1 MTEQTLL
8 SIDNGTQSVRALL
21 FDKAGNLLA
30 KGKKEIEPY
39 FSVHPGWAE
48 QEVEVY
54 WNALL
59 EACDLLWQEMDALG
73 IERASIAGVSVTT
86 QRGTMVNLDAQ
97 GRPLRPA
104 ITWLDQRNTEPLGHL
119 PKLHEMTF
127 KLAGATD
134 LVERYQQRAQY
145 LWIAAR
151 QPDIW
156 ERTDK
161 YLNISGYLNYRL
173 CGKFVDSLASQVA
186 YLPFDYKALAWAGER
201 DWRYKL
207 LPGLSQKMFPKLFP
221 PASVMSVISAEAC
234 QKTGIPEG
242 LPLIASA
249 SDKACEILGSGGS
262 STDVACM
269 SYGTTATI
277 NTTNGRYV
285 EPMRFMPAYPSAIPN
300 HYCSEIMI
308 FRGFWMVSWFK
319 KEFGLREQHIA
330 EANNVSP
337 ESLFDELVN
346 TVPPG
351 SMGLMLQP
359 YWTPGVRDPGPEA
372 KGSIIGF
379 GDVHTR
385 SHIYRAILEGLAYGL
400 REGMER
406 LQKRNKTKVRLL
418 RISGGGSQ
426 SDAAMQLSADIFGLP
441 VERPHTY
448 ETSGLGA
455 AMDSAVA
462 LGWYEDCHSAIK
474 GMTRVGKRFE
484 PNDDAVKTYDR
495 LYNEV
500 YLRMYKQL
508 KPLYQTIRDIT
519 GYPAK

>member
-8 SIDNGTQSVRALL
+8 AIDNGTQSVRALL

-30 KGKKEIEPY
+30 KGKQEIEPY
-39 FSVHPGWAE
+39 FSEHPGWAE
-48 QEVEVY
+48 QEPKVY
-54 WNALL
+54 W
-59 EACDLLWQEMDALG
+59 DALVDACTQLWEDMDQQG
-73 IERASIAGVSVTT
+73 IARSSIAGVSATT
-86 QRGTMVNLDAQ
+86 QRGTMVNVDKS
-97 GRPLRPA
+97 GEPLRPA
-104 ITWLDQRNTEPLGHL
+104 ITWLDQRNSEPLGHL
-119 PKLHEMTF
+119 PKVYELLF
-127 KLAGATD
+127 RVAGARD

-145 LWIAAR
+145 LWIASQ

-156 ERTDK
+156 KRTHK
-161 YLNISGYLNYRL
+161 YLNISGFLNFRL
-173 CGKFVDSLASQVA
+173 CGEYVDSVASQVA
-186 YLPFDYKALAWAGER
+186 YLPFDYKALKWAPES

-207 LPGLSQKMFPKLFP
+207 LPDFSADLFPKLYR
-221 PASVMSVISAEAC
+221 PATKMGEITAEAARL
-234 QKTGIPEG
+234 TGIPAG
-242 LPLIASA
+242 LPLMASA
-249 SDKACEILGSGGS
+249 SDKSCEILGSGGH
-262 STDVACM
+262 TNDVACM

-277 NTTNGRYV
+277 NTTSKRYV
-285 EPMRFMPAYPSAIPN
+285 EPMRFMPAYPSAIPE

-319 KEFGLREQHIA
+319 QEFGLREQRIA
-330 EANNVSP
+330 EAENVSP

-372 KGSIIGF
+372 KGGIIGF

-385 SHIYRAILEGLAYGL
+385 AHVYRAILEGLAYGL
-400 REGMER
+400 RDGLER
-406 LQKRNKTKVRLL
+406 LQQRNRQKVRLL
-418 RISGGGSQ
+418 RVSGGGSQ
-426 SDAAMQLSADIFGLP
+426 SDAALQLTADIFGLP

-462 LGWYEDCHSAIK
+462 LGWYPDCETAIN

-484 PNDDAVKTYDR
+484 PDEQAHKVYDR
-495 LYNEV
+495 LYKEV
-500 YLRMYKQL
+500 YLKMYKQL
-508 KPLYQTIRDIT
+508 QPLYKSIQDIT
-519 GYPAK
+519 GYPEK